1 MSRFRSY
8 CSRLPEIFAAAL
20 CIGLLATPALA
31 QFDLEIVS
39 YSYDQHHHP
48 TDTIRFDVTVRN
60 NESTAQFAEVDIT
73 LTNIDTEV
81 ESTLTPVL
89 TATIPAGETRV
100 LTDSYVVAAGNYTVT
115 FPLYDG
121 NGDVSDRLSGEYPL
135 HIGTETES
143 LRVFPEALNLGTLP
157 PGRFMHPTPIEI
169 RWSFYRFN
177 RIRTDQPFVVRIYTD
192 NAARF
197 HGVRDALHRLSPAGL
212 VSLDGRFF
220 IPMKLWM
227 LNYGPDIQD
236 TGWDGQL
243 AGPPS
248 VDDDDYW
255 IGPELLEDRR
265 SVMTASWVRLPD
277 LVDMTGD
284 PVSWRRLIG
293 QDSTD
298 SRFVADANVTGDFTL
313 NSPFTVY
320 MATDAGATAV
330 EGSYSANLIVEL
342 WNP

>member
-1 MSRFRSY
+1 MSRLRSHGPWV
-8 CSRLPEIFAAAL
+8 LAVFAAAL
-20 CIGLLATPALA
+20 SLGLLATPAAA

-39 YSYDQHHHP
+39 YAYDQHYHP
-48 TDTIRFDVTVRN
+48 TETVRFDVTVRN

-73 LTNIDTEV
+73 LVNIDTEV

-89 TATIPAGETRV
+89 TGTVAAGGTMV
-100 LTDSYVVAAGNYTVT
+100 LSDSYLVAAGNYTVT

-121 NGDVSDRLSGEYPL
+121 NGEVSDRLSGKYPL

-143 LRVFPEALNLGTLP
+143 LRVFPETLNLGTLP
-157 PGRFMHPTPIEI
+157 PGRFMHPTPIEV

-177 RIRTDQPFVVRIYTD
+177 RLRTDQPFNIRIYTD

-197 HGVRDALHRLSPAGL
+197 HGIADALHRISPAGL
-212 VSLDGRFF
+212 VSLDGRFSVP
-220 IPMKLWM
+220 IKIWM

-236 TGWDGQL
+236 TGWDAQL

-255 IGPELLEDRR
+255 IGPDLLEDRR

-277 LVDMTGD
+277 LMDMTGD
-284 PVSWRRLIG
+284 PISWRRLIG
-293 QDSTD
+293 QDATD
-298 SRFVADANVTGDFTL
+298 SRFVADANITGDFTL

-320 MATDAGATAV
+320 VATDANATTV
-330 EGSYSANLIVEL
+330 EGAYSANLIVEL